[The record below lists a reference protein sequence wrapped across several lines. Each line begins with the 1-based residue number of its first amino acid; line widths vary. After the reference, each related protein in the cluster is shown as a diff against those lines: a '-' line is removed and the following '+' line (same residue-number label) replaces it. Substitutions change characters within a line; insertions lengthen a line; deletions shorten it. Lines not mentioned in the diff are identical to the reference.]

1 MDSEAGAWV
10 REGQH
15 SQDAAQ
21 DCKAHGEREAQGN
34 WAFWVQ
40 TRDPHPGEGQFFC
53 SPGGEGAPRQSK
65 DQGAEREL
73 RLWGEA
79 DLGSSLTL
87 PFTQYVTLGNL
98 FSLSEPQFPYA

>member
-53 SPGGEGAPRQSK
+53 SPGGGGP
-65 DQGAEREL
+65 QGRARTRER
-73 RLWGEA
+73 R
-79 DLGSSLTL
+79 GSSGFGVRQTWV
-87 PFTQYVTLGNL
+87 PV
-98 FSLSEPQFPYA
+98 